1 MNNAI
6 AYLDESTAA
15 GWERSLYA
23 FLAEKE
29 RRSGSLRTVQSYSR
43 MLQHFFGQAGKTP
56 DAITS
61 QDVFT
66 WAYGTGL
73 SGKPPGSIT
82 IGARV
87 ACLSSFYRFLIRMK
101 VVASNP
107 CDALERPKVTQSAA
121 RGLSGEQI
129 HHLLEVLPCTPVGL
143 RDRAIILMLT
153 FTGRRRA
160 EVLGMTAG
168 SISPEGAAVFYS
180 YRGKGGKTGKREL
193 PQPAFDAIQAWL
205 AVVGKDLRTMQT
217 TDSLW
222 PDLRNGRGITSG
234 TFYSNLRRYLKLAS
248 LPMGGVHIFRHSAAK
263 LRRDAGES
271 IEEVSRFLDHSS
283 LAVTTTYLRRLE
295 GQSDGSWVKVAEAI
309 GLLDLDCQA
318 LSSGGRQHTTQPSC
332 ARVVKWA
339 SGYEERP

>member
-1 MNNAI
+1 MNNAV

-29 RRSGSLRTVQSYSR
+29 RRSGSFRTVQSYSR
-43 MLQHFFGQAGKTP
+43 MLQHFFGRAGKTP
-56 DAITS
+56 DQVTS
-61 QDVFT
+61 QDVFA

-73 SGKPPGSIT
+73 SGNQPGSIT

-107 CDALERPKVTQSAA
+107 CDALERPKVTQGVA
-121 RGLSGEQI
+121 RGLTAEQI
-129 HHLLEVLPCTPVGL
+129 HRLLEVLPATRVGL
-143 RDRAIILMLT
+143 RDRAIILTLT

-160 EVLGMTAG
+160 EVLGLTAG
-168 SISPEGAAVFYS
+168 SISIEGVTVYYT

-193 PQPAFDAIQAWL
+193 PRPAFEAIDFWL
-205 AVVGKDLRTMQT
+205 ASTGRSLATMAPS
-217 TDSLW
+217 DSLW
-222 PDLRNGRGITSG
+222 PDTRNGHGITSG
-234 TFYSNLRRYLKLAS
+234 TFYTNLRRYLKKAG
-248 LPMGGVHIFRHSAAK
+248 LPAGGVHIFRHSAAK

-295 GQSDGSWVKVAEAI
+295 GQQDRGWEKVASAI
-309 GLLDLDCQA
+309 G
-318 LSSGGRQHTTQPSC
+318 
-332 ARVVKWA
+332 V
-339 SGYEERP
+339 